1 MAVSIPYVVDMPHY
15 QPRGLTMTKL
25 IRLIIL
31 LSIGA
36 LLNACQSTPP
46 TSSQVVFKDE
56 ALLQHRLKLT
66 NPVARFDNGTLIL
79 RGGIW
84 PVHKQLH
91 ARCGHIK
98 FEIVDAEG
106 VLLRTVTTDYSPCHL
121 HYKPKAR
128 RTGYFSVVVSG
139 IPAQQLVI
147 TARYQA
153 RN

>member
-1 MAVSIPYVVDMPHY
+1 
-15 QPRGLTMTKL
+15 MTKL

-31 LSIGA
+31 LAIGA
-36 LLNACQSTPP
+36 LLNACQSTP
-46 TSSQVVFKDE
+46 TSSQVVFTDE
-56 ALLQHRLKLT
+56 ELLQHRLRLT
-66 NPVARFDNGTLIL
+66 NPVARFDNGDLIL

-84 PVHKQLH
+84 PMHKQLH

-98 FEIVDAEG
+98 FEISDAEG
-106 VLLRTVTTDYSPCHL
+106 VLLRTLITDYSPCHL

-147 TARYQA
+147 TASYQA
-153 RN
+153 KN